1 MSISRRITL
10 GWIAA
15 ATASP
20 WLAEAQPLPPEPP
33 MRNAQAATWKELN
46 TDITAQGYGQDPN
59 LVKPTIPWPLTLSA
73 DQRAMVKICA
83 GLLLPEDAH
92 SPSAA
97 TLPMDGFID
106 EWVSAP
112 YPQQQRDRHII
123 LSGLAWL
130 DAEAQ
135 QRFGA
140 DFQNISDEQRK
151 RIFDLVAWKNRVGQ
165 GYERASQFFGRLRGL
180 VMAGFYSLPEGYNDI
195 GYIGNTPSLEPYPGP
210 TKEALA
216 HFHDAM
222 TKLGLKA

>member
-1 MSISRRITL
+1 MISRRVTL

-20 WLAEAQPLPPEPP
+20 WLAQAQTLPPEAPVRTP
-33 MRNAQAATWKELN
+33 QVATWKELN

-59 LVKPTIPWPLTLSA
+59 LVHPTIPWPLTLDASQLA
-73 DQRAMVKICA
+73 IVKICA
-83 GLLLPEDAH
+83 GLMLPADAH

-97 TLPMDGFID
+97 TLPIDGFVD

-112 YPQQQRDRHII
+112 YPQQARDRHII

-135 QRFGA
+135 QRFNA
-140 DFQNISDEQRK
+140 DFQHISDDQRK
-151 RIFDLVAWKNRVGQ
+151 TIFDLVAWKGKVGP
-165 GYERASQFFGRLRGL
+165 GYERPSQFFVRLRGL

-195 GYIGNTPSLEPYPGP
+195 GYMGNTPSIEAYPGP
-210 TKEALA
+210 TPEALA
-216 HFHDAM
+216 HFHAAM
-222 TKLGLKA
+222 TRLGLKS